1 MGQRSMT
8 KNVLSNLS
16 SILYAFPKKCATLK
30 QEFLA
35 DGLCD
40 LKQRKE
46 NSKAKLS
53 QADRD

>member
-1 MGQRSMT
+1 MT

-40 LKQRKE
+40 LKQQKE